1 MDLGRLSTRATGRTN
16 RRRVQVLGIV
26 VFVCIILL
34 AGQAATAGVLLTQ
47 DNRSRFTNTQNDTI
61 DKIFTPGN
69 TLISVQA
76 FGWFGNNNGEVLI
89 VTPNGTTVWKYDPP
103 QTRVF
108 DAEVT
113 DNRTILVSVATKV
126 PAAQCPA
133 MYRQSDCVHNRV
145 VELAPETNEIIWQY
159 GWYDAFIG
167 HHEIHDADRLP
178 NGQTAIIDMGNNR
191 AFTVNRAGEITWS
204 WNASKHLDPG
214 SDFRQQYG
222 GPERTGPES
231 DWTHMND
238 IDRLPNGNFQLS
250 IRNFNVVLEV
260 DPQTNK
266 IVEVIGRPGN
276 TSILK
281 HQHNPQRLNSETL
294 LVADSENNRIV
305 EIDISSGTVI
315 WAYDASETKQS
326 LVWPRDA
333 DRLPNGNT
341 LITDSRNF
349 RVLEITPNGTVV
361 WQYSLYE
368 RRGIVYE
375 ADRLGVPEEP
385 TNVPTHRSGTTE
397 INKQSGTAEID
408 GQHPL
413 RERLL
418 WLESWAGFVF
428 PKWVR
433 LPELCTIFVGLIAG
447 SWLALELGIG
457 WLRNASG
464 L

>member
-1 MDLGRLSTRATGRTN
+1 MDLGRLKTMLVSTCIDRRR
-16 RRRVQVLGIV
+16 RRRVLGAV
-26 VFVCIILL
+26 VFICIVLL
-34 AGQAATAGVLLTQ
+34 VGQATTAGVLLAQADSASPKQLTKP
-47 DNRSRFTNTQNDTI
+47 QNETI
-61 DKIFTPGN
+61 DSIFSPGN
-69 TLISVQA
+69 TLISVQMY
-76 FGWFGNNNGEVLI
+76 GWFGNNNGEVLI

-113 DNRTILVSVATKV
+113 DNRTILVSLATPV
-126 PAAQCPA
+126 PASQCPA
-133 MYRQSDCVHNRV
+133 TYRTGGGCVHNRV
-145 VELAPETNEIIWQY
+145 VELAPKTKEIIWQY
-159 GWYDAFIG
+159 GWYDAGIW
-167 HHEIHDADRLP
+167 HHEVHDADRLP

-191 AFTVNRAGEITWS
+191 AFTVTRAGEITWS
-204 WNASKHLDPG
+204 WNASKHLGQG
-214 SDFRQQYG
+214 SPFRERYG
-222 GPERTGPES
+222 GPKRTGPEA

-266 IVEVIGRPGN
+266 IVDVIGRPGN
-276 TSILK
+276 TTIMN
-281 HQHNPQRLNSETL
+281 HQHNPDRLNNQTL

-305 EIDISSGTVI
+305 EIDISSDTVI

-341 LITDSRNF
+341 LISDSRNF
-349 RVLEITPNGTVV
+349 RVLEIAPNGTVV
-361 WQYSLYE
+361 WQYSLYKQ
-368 RRGIVYE
+368 RGMVYE
-375 ADRLGVPEEP
+375 ADRLGVPEDP

-397 INKQSGTAEID
+397 IG

-413 RERLL
+413 RDRLL

-433 LPELCTIFVGLIAG
+433 LPELVTMGIGLIAG
-447 SWLALELGIG
+447 IWLVLELGIG
-457 WLRNASG
+457 WLRNTAGS
-464 L
+464 